1 MREIC
6 ISETRTC
13 ATESSSCT
21 CAVRVRLRLRV
32 GVRVRVRV
40 GVTVTVTVRVGQ
52 PPEAFAGC
60 ECREHDVT
68 HAQPQRAW
76 YVVVSTW

>member
-1 MREIC
+1 MVSLKSTVSWLTHEI
-6 ISETRTC
+6 TW
-13 ATESSSCT
+13 AGVG
-21 CAVRVRLRLRV
+21 AGFRV